1 MLPWFVMQC
10 FLVYC
15 RVYMK
20 QPVCEVI
27 SIFSEDNVGDTVGP
41 GGIWFDSM
49 ELPFDLVFGDAA
61 CRAARFGS
69 D

>member
-1 MLPWFVMQC
+1 
-10 FLVYC
+10 
-15 RVYMK
+15 MK

-27 SIFSEDNVGDTVGP
+27 STFSEDNVGDTVGP
-41 GGIWFDSM
+41 GGLIWFDSM

-61 CRAARFGS
+61 CRAAGFGS